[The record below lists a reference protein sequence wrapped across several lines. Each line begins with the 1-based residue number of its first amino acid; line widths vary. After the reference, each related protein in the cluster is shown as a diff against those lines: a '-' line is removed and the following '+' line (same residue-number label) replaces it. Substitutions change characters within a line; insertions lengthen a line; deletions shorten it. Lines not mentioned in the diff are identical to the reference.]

1 MSTYAKESDICTPP
15 KDDTQAFIT
24 VLFTA
29 EQGRNKQ
36 NIYHLVSGLKNAL
49 QPHNG
54 ILFGHKKSKVVI
66 DLAIWMNLEDIM
78 LNEIS

>member
-24 VLFTA
+24 VFTA
-29 EQGRNKQ
+29 GQGRNKQ

-49 QPHNG
+49 QPHHG
-54 ILFGHKKSKVVI
+54 ILFDHKKSKVVV
-66 DLAIWMNLEDIM
+66 DVAIWMNLEDIM